1 MVWRT
6 GCVLGAKAN
15 GGRTVTV
22 QARGDDGWNRMVH
35 GASVETGDQLG
46 AIAIIYARDDGG
58 LDQGGSMTVE
68 GSI

>member
-1 MVWRT
+1 MWRT

-15 GGRTVTV
+15 GCRTATV

-35 GASVETGDQLG
+35 GASAETGDQLG
-46 AIAIIYARDDGG
+46 AIAIISARDDGG
-58 LDQGGSMTVE
+58 LDQGGGMTVE